1 MSADPAAPP
10 ARALLLARG
19 SFGVLLVA
27 FVALLG
33 GTHPSDRTRDI
44 VVLAVGVVVAA
55 LNVPLTLWIGKS
67 LGVPE
72 RRRAAILTAVALLLR
87 LAFAAWS
94 LRFIASIS
102 HEVPA

>member
-1 MSADPAAPP
+1 MSVDPAAPP
-10 ARALLLARG
+10 ARALLAARG

-33 GTHPSDRTRDI
+33 GMHPSDRTRDA
-44 VVLAVGVVVAA
+44 VVLVVAVIVAA
-55 LNVPLTLWIGKS
+55 LNVPLSLWIVKS

-72 RRRAAILTAVALLLR
+72 RRRAAILTAIALLLR
-87 LAFAAWS
+87 IAFAAWS